1 MADLRKLTILHSN
14 DMHGDFLAEKVDD
27 NLVGGVSMLSG
38 YVNKV
43 RSQEENVIYAI
54 AGDMFRGSIIDSEY
68 KGISTVD
75 IMNLLAPDVVGL
87 GNHELDYG
95 IAHLLFLEK
104 CTKFPIVNSN
114 LYIKDSG
121 TRLFKSHV
129 ILNVGGMNVLFI
141 GILTEQI
148 MADAKSDLLLGT
160 FVDVEDAAIETG
172 RIINSY
178 KTMDIDFTVLITHIG
193 FDEDKRLAELLDP
206 EWGVDVIIG
215 GHSHTVIDKPAKVND
230 VLIVQA
236 GTGTDAIGRFDITVD
251 CDTNS
256 VHDFKWEFVPI
267 NEETCEHD
275 TALEE
280 LINTYKS
287 KTDNKYGRVLC
298 RFDRVLTHPRR
309 EQETEL
315 GNMFADILYRHLGVD
330 AVFLASGS
338 VRKPELGTIVTL
350 QDLMEIFPFN
360 SRLYATKLTGKQLKT
375 AVKYLLR
382 DEAYEGHTEFYQVSE
397 NMKIHYDYNTKQLL
411 SFTINGEEPQDDRI
425 YTVAIQDYH
434 YNNIEDFFGIPEQDI
449 PDYDMPKCVSTS
461 DYDIVFEH
469 FSSNTHLTA
478 KLEDRIVI
486 DNRPD

>member
-38 YVNKV
+38 YINKV

-104 CTKFPIVNSN
+104 CTKFPIVNAN
-114 LYIKDSG
+114 LYINNSG

-129 ILNVGGMNVLFI
+129 ILNVGGMNILFI

-160 FVDVEDAAIETG
+160 FVNVEDAAIETG

-193 FDEDKRLAELLDP
+193 FEEDKRLAELLDP

-215 GHSHTVIDKPAKVND
+215 GHSHTVIDEPAKVND

-275 TALEE
+275 LALEK
-280 LINTYKS
+280 LINTYKT
-287 KTDNKYGRVLC
+287 KTDNKYGRVLT
-298 RFDRVLTHPRR
+298 RFDRVLSHPRR
-309 EQETEL
+309 EEETEL
-315 GNMFADILYRHLGVD
+315 GNLFADILYEHLGVD
-330 AVFLASGS
+330 AVLLASGS

-360 SRLYATKLTGKQLKT
+360 SRIYAPKLTGRQLKT
-375 AVKYLLR
+375 MVKHLLR
-382 DEAYEGHTEFYQVSE
+382 DEAYEGHTEFYQVSK
-397 NMKIHYDYNTKQLL
+397 NIKIHYDYITKQLL
-411 SFTINGEEPQDDRI
+411 SFTINGEEPQDDKL
-425 YTVAIQDYH
+425 YTVALQDYH
-434 YNNIEDFFGIPEQDI
+434 YNNIEDFFGIPEKDV
-449 PDYDMPKCVSTS
+449 PDYDMPKCISTS

-469 FSSNTHLTA
+469 FSNNSHLTSR
-478 KLEDRIVI
+478 LEDRIVI